1 MTVAAPATKR
11 LALSLVSLSMA
22 SMKVTSDS
30 LCARVLGGW
39 TSTLMFRRQ
48 FMSVL
53 FHSHKLVD
61 QSKIQSANPK
71 VVGFPREV
79 AEELVLL
86 SVLCPLFA
94 ADISAP
100 IQNKLFATDS
110 SDAKGAV
117 SETVVADD
125 LARLFWRSGS
135 KKGGYA
141 ALMKPLEALAD
152 KLEVAEEKTSLGG
165 FAAMPGPQKPIGLRF
180 NFIEVCGGA
189 AKVSAEVSKRGWVV
203 GPCIDLDRSERYN
216 LASIEVLSYTVGLLE
231 QSRMSK
237 MAWLPEWIFLRE
249 NGWAVEDWLASC
261 MYGSPHRK
269 EFRLLATHI
278 DLER

>member
-11 LALSLVSLSMA
+11 LVLSLVSLSMA

-30 LCARVLGGW
+30 LFACVLGGW

-61 QSKIQSANPK
+61 QSKIQSANRK

-125 LARLFWRSGS
+125 LARLF
-135 KKGGYA
+135 
-141 ALMKPLEALAD
+141 
-152 KLEVAEEKTSLGG
+152 
-165 FAAMPGPQKPIGLRF
+165 
-180 NFIEVCGGA
+180 
-189 AKVSAEVSKRGWVV
+189 
-203 GPCIDLDRSERYN
+203 
-216 LASIEVLSYTVGLLE
+216 
-231 QSRMSK
+231 
-237 MAWLPEWIFLRE
+237 
-249 NGWAVEDWLASC
+249 
-261 MYGSPHRK
+261 
-269 EFRLLATHI
+269 
-278 DLER
+278 